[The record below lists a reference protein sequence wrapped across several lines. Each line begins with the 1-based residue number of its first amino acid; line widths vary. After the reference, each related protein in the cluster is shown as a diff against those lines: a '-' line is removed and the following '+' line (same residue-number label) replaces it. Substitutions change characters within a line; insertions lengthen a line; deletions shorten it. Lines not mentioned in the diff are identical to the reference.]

1 METLYKMAGMYN
13 RVGKEWTMRLNI
25 LKPGLV
31 PFNDGMFN
39 IDESDPDERL
49 RPFTRE
55 DMLTVKFDFDAPRF
69 GDPIPPEWGYDV
81 PDNQQPDDVAA
92 EIDQ

>member
-25 LKPGLV
+25 LKPGLM

-39 IDESDPDERL
+39 IDEGRATPTS
-49 RPFTRE
+49 
-55 DMLTVKFDFDAPRF
+55 
-69 GDPIPPEWGYDV
+69 
-81 PDNQQPDDVAA
+81 
-92 EIDQ
+92 